1 MEQMH
6 GGAALQRATG
16 LNRTRFKSH
25 REGAAAPLFVAASV
39 EGIDLAPLMQT
50 DTPRN
55 QYSAEFVMVA
65 AIARPLLDWGVLA
78 ADAYRIGMKFAFSA
92 LGAEGHP
99 PRFDPLYDLGETLL
113 ILTDPRPFR
122 DDLTAPGVDG
132 FAIVSDHYA
141 PGLAAAAMQA
151 RGDEAEPVLIVNLSA
166 LCRRV
171 AAVLGLDPAT
181 FLRPVAQVAA

>member
-6 GGAALQRATG
+6 GGAALKRATG
-16 LNRTRFKSH
+16 LNRTRFKFH
-25 REGAAAPLFVAASV
+25 REGETAPLRVAAGV

-55 QYSAEFVMVA
+55 QYSADLVMVA

-78 ADAYRIGMKFAFSA
+78 TDAYRIGMKFVYSA
-92 LGAEGHP
+92 LPADGHP
-99 PRFDPLYDLGETLL
+99 PRFDPLYDLGATLL
-113 ILTDPRPFR
+113 IVTDPRPFR
-122 DDLTAPGVDG
+122 DEVTAPGVDG

-151 RGDEAEPVLIVNLSA
+151 RGDEAEPVLVVNLST

-171 AAVLGLDPAT
+171 ASALGLDPET
-181 FLRPVAQVAA
+181 FMRPAAQAAA